1 MVPTKKVVGTKLAT
15 LSKRASR
22 LGRPNHPKELK
33 LRLAKAACE
42 PDVSVAQLALKHGIN
57 ANLLFKWR
65 RHYLAGEFD
74 ASAKPALL
82 PVTVVE
88 EIDSTTREPVPA
100 PLSAPAA
107 PDVGKPSKIE
117 VQFADALVRID
128 SGVDVSLLR
137 TVLAALRA

>member
-1 MVPTKKVVGTKLAT
+1 MHQKVVGTKLST

-33 LRLAKAACE
+33 LQLAKAACE
-42 PDVSVAQLALKHGIN
+42 PDVSVAQLALEHGIN

-65 RHYLAGEFD
+65 RHYLAGEFG
-74 ASAKPALL
+74 ASTKQELL

-88 EIDSTTREPVPA
+88 EMDSTTRE
-100 PLSAPAA
+100 SAPASSVA
-107 PDVGKPSKIE
+107 SDAGKPSKIE
-117 VQFADALVRID
+117 VQFADALVRVE
-128 SGVDVSLLR
+128 SGADVALLR